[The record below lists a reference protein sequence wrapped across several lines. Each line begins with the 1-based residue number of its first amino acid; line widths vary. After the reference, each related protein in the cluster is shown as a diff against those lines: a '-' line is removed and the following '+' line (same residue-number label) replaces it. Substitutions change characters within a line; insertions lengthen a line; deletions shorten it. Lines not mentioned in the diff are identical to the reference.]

1 MSLVLKIDNPG
12 LNASDVFSR
21 LCGDGP
27 GFVLE
32 GVKPEDETPTP
43 GYVSG
48 PNCRMVRVGATENP
62 FEVLRELLAQESEIP
77 EFDGFT
83 GGTVGYIAYEAMA
96 HTEPTLA
103 GSLAPDPTG
112 SPVAAMFIADEFV
125 VVDPSGRCLTIV
137 VKGDGRAGYSE
148 SRAHELASLIET
160 MPPDRQRHSALAGDV
175 RQIVSRPHY
184 EGRVERA
191 REAIIDGELIQA
203 VLSQRVERDTEASAI
218 DIYREL
224 AELNPSPYMFML
236 NFGDFQ
242 LVGASPERMIKVR
255 DGVVSSH
262 PIAGTR
268 PRGDT
273 LDADAILHREL
284 ITCEKESAEHVMLLD
299 LARNDLGRVCEPGT
313 VSVESFMHVERYSH
327 VQHLVSRVSGKLSE
341 SNDAISALEAGF
353 PIGTLTGAPKIRA
366 MRLITELEREGR
378 GPYTGAVGWFS
389 SNGDMDTGTT
399 IRSLVLNDGVAH
411 VQGGGGIV
419 FDSDPSREYEE
430 SWHKMHAPLLAISNA
445 ESMSQTPINAA
456 QPAGIV

>member
-1 MSLVLKIDNPG
+1 MSFVLKIDNPG
-12 LNASDVFSR
+12 LSASEVSVR

-32 GVKPEDETPTP
+32 SVRAEGEMPLP

-48 PNCRMVRVGATENP
+48 PNCRIVRIDAAENP
-62 FEVLRELLAQESEIP
+62 FQVLRELLAKESVVP
-77 EFDGFT
+77 GLTGFA
-83 GGTVGYIAYEAMA
+83 GGAIGYIAYEAMA
-96 HTEPTLA
+96 YIEPTLA
-103 GSLAPDPTG
+103 DSLGADPTG
-112 SPVAAMFIADEFV
+112 SPLAAMLLADEFV
-125 VVDPSGRCLTIV
+125 VVDPSGHDLTIV
-137 VKGDGRAGYSE
+137 VQANGRPDHPE
-148 SRAHELASLIET
+148 PRAIELANLIET
-160 MPPDRQRHSALAGDV
+160 ARPDRERHSIEPGDV
-175 RQIVSRPHY
+175 HQIVSRTQY
-184 EGRVERA
+184 EELVQRA

-203 VLSQRVERDTEASAI
+203 VLSQRIETYTGAKAI
-218 DIYREL
+218 DIYREM
-224 AELNPSPYMFML
+224 AGLNPSPYMFML

-242 LVGASPERMIKVR
+242 MVGASPERMVKVQ
-255 DGVVSSH
+255 DGVASSH

-284 ITCEKESAEHVMLLD
+284 VTCEKESAEHVMLLD

-313 VSVESFMHVERYSH
+313 LRVESFMHVERYSH
-327 VQHLVSRVSGKLSE
+327 VQHLVSRIAGRLTE

-366 MRLITELEREGR
+366 MRLISELEREGR

-389 SNGDMDTGTT
+389 SNGDLDTGTT
-399 IRSLVLNDGVAH
+399 IRALVLKDGIAH

-445 ESMSQTPINAA
+445 ESMSQAPIEAV
-456 QPAGIV
+456 QPVSII